1 MQWISNAREMRELD
15 RSAIGERG
23 IPSTRLMEAA
33 ARAVAEE
40 AAALAG
46 ENRRAAVFCGSGN
59 NGGDGVAAARFLLER
74 GVPVRCFLVGGRDKL
89 TADTAEMERRL
100 GAAGGELEAF
110 DPADPEQTAWAMGA
124 GVLVDA
130 LFGIGLTRPV
140 TGAFR
145 TAIERMNASPAPPL
159 WATCPRRITPRRR
172 RRSPSPSRRPSRA
185 TIWEREAPSAAGCPW
200 SPSVSR
206 RT

>member
-100 GAAGGELEAF
+100 GAAGGA
-110 DPADPEQTAWAMGA
+110 
-124 GVLVDA
+124 
-130 LFGIGLTRPV
+130 
-140 TGAFR
+140 
-145 TAIERMNASPAPPL
+145 
-159 WATCPRRITPRRR
+159 
-172 RRSPSPSRRPSRA
+172 PSPRCRR
-185 TIWEREAPSAAGCPW
+185 
-200 SPSVSR
+200 
-206 RT
+206 